1 MWSLIQRWERHLVSI
16 EHRGADRGPDPRRD
30 RSHIGVVE
38 VRQERVRPPRVGI
51 HIGIYEHDERSTI
64 SHGPAN
70 TLVSGGSRACGSVPT
85 DHLDPGGS
93 RDGLVGS
100 VINDNG
106 GAAITEQRSNGCDV
120 GLGVHRHND
129 VGLALPCLWFR
140 VDDPGIEETA
150 GKTPLGE

>member
-1 MWSLIQRWERHLVSI
+1 MWSPIQRWERHLVSI

-30 RSHIGVVE
+30 CSHIGVVE
-38 VRQERVRPPRVGI
+38 VCQERVRPPRVGV
-51 HIGIYEHDERSTI
+51 HIGIYEHDKRSTI

-70 TLVSGGSRACGSVPT
+70 TLVSGGSRACGSVPP
-85 DHLDPGGS
+85 DHLDPGSS

-106 GAAITEQRSNGCDV
+106 GAAITKQRSNGCDV
-120 GLGVHRHND
+120 GLGVNRHDD
-129 VGLALPCLWFR
+129 VGLTLPCLGFG
-140 VDDPGIEETA
+140 VNDPGIEQTA